1 MNFFDTFIKQ
11 EDESEIAIL
20 APFLKF
26 EVRKVKSGKFVLL
39 VNDKLMP
46 EKHEF
51 DDVRT
56 AKRTA
61 GFIFMKN
68 LEEMN
73 RYHLGKD

>member
-1 MNFFDTFIKQ
+1 MNFFDAFIKQ
-11 EDESEIAIL
+11 EDESEVAIL

-26 EVRKVKSGKFVLL
+26 EIRKIKSGKFVLL

-51 DDVRT
+51 DDIKT

-61 GFIFMKN
+61 SFIFMKN
-68 LEEMN
+68 LEEMMN
-73 RYHLGKD
+73 YRLGKD